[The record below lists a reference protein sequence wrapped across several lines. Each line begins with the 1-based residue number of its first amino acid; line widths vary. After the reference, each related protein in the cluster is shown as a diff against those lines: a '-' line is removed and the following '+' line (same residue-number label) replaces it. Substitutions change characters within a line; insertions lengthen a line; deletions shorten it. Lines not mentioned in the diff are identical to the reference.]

1 MADITPVSLKAQL
14 RIKGVELLK
23 TQINLPSPEFSPK
36 EFQFNIDLETRFD
49 PVQKIAIIV
58 TSSEVKADSK
68 PELLAVV
75 SSACIFG
82 IDNFDEVFK
91 IVSEDKIDAPDEIM
105 YILISISIS
114 TMRGV
119 MFEQFR
125 GTYLHGAVLPII
137 DPKQFKYGQQK

>member
-1 MADITPVSLKAQL
+1 MADTLPVKLSAQL
-14 RIKGVELLK
+14 RMKGVELLK
-23 TQINLPSPEFSPK
+23 TQINPPVAEFSAK
-36 EFQFNIDLETRFD
+36 EFQFNITLETRFD
-49 PVQKIAIIV
+49 VVQKIAFII
-58 TSSEVKADSK
+58 TTADVKADSK
-68 PELLAVV
+68 PELLGIV

-91 IVSEDKIDAPDEIM
+91 KITDDKIDAPDEIM

-137 DPKQFKYGQQK
+137 DPKQFKFGQQK